1 MADNSA
7 ALYSIGRQLGKLR
20 LLTKLPEAGAEKAAK
35 AIEREL
41 NRTLRAG
48 QAPDGT
54 PWAPKKD
61 GGKPLKSAPEKVA
74 VGAIGSTI
82 IVRLKGRPTVLHH
95 LGYARGG
102 TKREVIPTG
111 TLPPAMSKA
120 IDKAIREAAEELT
133 SA

>member
-7 ALYSIGRQLGKLR
+7 ALYAIDRKLGQLR
-20 LLTKLPEAGAEKAAK
+20 LLTGLTEAGAEKAAK
-35 AIEREL
+35 SVEREL

-54 PWAPKKD
+54 PWKPKQD

-95 LGYARGG
+95 FGYARGG
-102 TKREVIPTG
+102 IKREVIPTG
-111 TLPPAMSKA
+111 QLPPAMSKA
-120 IDKAIREAAEELT
+120 IDKAIREAAEEIMR
-133 SA
+133 A